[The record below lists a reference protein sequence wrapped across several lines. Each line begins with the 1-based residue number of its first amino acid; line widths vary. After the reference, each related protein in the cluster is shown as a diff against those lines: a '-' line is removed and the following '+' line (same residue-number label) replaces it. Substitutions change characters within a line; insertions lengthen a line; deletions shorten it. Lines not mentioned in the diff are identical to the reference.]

1 MLYQHFDEGTEENH
15 EKSQLGMCHI
25 WDLIQ
30 ATSKHKSQALL
41 LEEVAQY
48 PYRAHALLL
57 SNSVCSCHVESFP
70 YASV

>member
-1 MLYQHFDEGTEENH
+1 LYQHFAEGTEEIH

-25 WDLIQ
+25 WDLMQ

-41 LEEVAQY
+41 LEEVAQC
-48 PYRAHALLL
+48 PYQAPTLLL

-70 YASV
+70 YATL